1 MSNQSKR
8 SIILLMITS
17 LMLYG
22 FYYTSVQIGSE
33 LIAFAMLATV
43 LMTMALVTLGKL
55 TMADKNR
62 ASKSLALADALREE

>member
-22 FYYTSVQIGSE
+22 FYYTSVQIGGE